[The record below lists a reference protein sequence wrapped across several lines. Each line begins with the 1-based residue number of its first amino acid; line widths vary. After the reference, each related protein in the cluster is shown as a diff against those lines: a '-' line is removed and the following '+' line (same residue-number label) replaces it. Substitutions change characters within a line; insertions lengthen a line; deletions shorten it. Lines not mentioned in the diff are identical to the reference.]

1 MIPRSYL
8 FVPGDR
14 PDRYAKGLASG
25 ADVVMLDL
33 EDAVAADAKD
43 RARESVATWL
53 RDHTETHR
61 GVYVRVN
68 DFRTPW
74 FVDDCALLTL
84 PGVIGAVL
92 PKADQSDDIQ
102 AIRAHMPARMP
113 LVAMVETAVGI
124 MNLRAVAATPGV
136 SRLAFGTYDLQF
148 DLGISGDDE
157 ELLYARSLTVL
168 ASRAAGIQPPI
179 DGVVTALD
187 DLTPVIAS
195 VQRARR
201 LGFRAKLCVHPRQVA
216 TVNEGFLPDARE
228 VTWARRVLAAVEAN
242 PVGALRVDGQMVDRP
257 VIDRARA
264 ILDQV
269 PPERRGE

>member
-53 RDHTETHR
+53 RENAGMHR

-68 DFRTPW
+68 DVRAPW
-74 FVDDCALLTL
+74 FAADCAILAL

-92 PKADQSDDIQ
+92 PKADQPEDIR
-102 AIRAHMPARMP
+102 AIRAHMPELMP
-113 LVAMVETAVGI
+113 LVAMVETAVGV

-136 SRLAFGTYDLQF
+136 TRLAFGTYDLQF
-148 DLGISGDDE
+148 DVGISGDDE

-168 ASRAAGIQPPI
+168 AARAAGIQPPI

-187 DLTPVIAS
+187 DMTPVIAS
-195 VQRARR
+195 VLRARR
-201 LGFRAKLCVHPRQVA
+201 LGFRAKLCIHPRQVA
-216 TVNEGFLPDARE
+216 AVNEGFLPDVHE
-228 VTWARRVLAAVEAN
+228 VAWARRVLAAVAAN

-264 ILDQV
+264 ILDQL
-269 PPERRGE
+269 PPEPREE